1 MKVNAEA
8 ANATLA
14 NARIGTQARPE
25 RISAHLKVGR
35 VGGPR
40 EKTRGHQRSNGA
52 HFKECEAC
60 LHAIVSPFD
69 LGHIWN
75 DPRLDCH
82 V

>member
-1 MKVNAEA
+1 MNAEA
-8 ANATLA
+8 ANAALA
-14 NARIGTQARPE
+14 NARIGIQARHE
-25 RISAHLKVGR
+25 RISAHLKVER
-35 VGGPR
+35 VGGPG
-40 EKTRGHQRSNGA
+40 EKTRSRQHLDGA
-52 HFKECEAC
+52 HFKEGEAC